1 MDNPDTG
8 NIGTQDTERRQK
20 NNEKK
25 ATHKTKEM
33 NNTDPTKNRGS
44 THVFAKG

>member
-20 NNEKK
+20 KIMKK
-25 ATHKTKEM
+25 RQHTKL
-33 NNTDPTKNRGS
+33 KR
-44 THVFAKG
+44 

>member
-8 NIGTQDTERRQK
+8 NIGTQDTKKTMKKRQ
-20 NNEKK
+20 
-25 ATHKTKEM
+25 HKTKEM